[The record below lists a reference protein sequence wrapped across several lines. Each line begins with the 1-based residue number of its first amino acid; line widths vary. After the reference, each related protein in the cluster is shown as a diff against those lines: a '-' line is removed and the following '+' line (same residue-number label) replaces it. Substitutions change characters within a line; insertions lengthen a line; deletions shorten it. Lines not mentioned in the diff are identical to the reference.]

1 MKKNKAPT
9 SFLNMGTSSLLVTF
23 IILCLAIF
31 ATLSLS
37 GAKADYD
44 FSLRLA
50 DQTQAYYEAC
60 SVSEK
65 ALATLDGI
73 LQEQA
78 ALSHN
83 PQDYFDKTLT
93 SLDNEIKDITIEHK
107 LTEDKLLLSWS
118 LPFSEGKSLYV
129 SVSVSYPPGNESKH
143 YYQILAWQSMPND
156 SSER

>member
-1 MKKNKAPT
+1 MKKNNTPT

-44 FSLRLA
+44 FSTQLA
-50 DQTQAYYEAC
+50 DQTKAYYDAC

-65 ALATLDGI
+65 VLAALDCI

-78 ALSHN
+78 SLSHS

-93 SLDNEIKDITIEHK
+93 SLDNEIKNITIERK
-107 LTEDKLLLSWS
+107 LTDGELLLSWT

-129 SVSVSYPPGNESKH
+129 SVSVSYPSSIESKH
-143 YYQILAWQSMPND
+143 YYQILAWQTMPND
-156 SSER
+156 